1 MPADKSA
8 MAADKSQP
16 VASPCID
23 ICVLDENDI
32 CQGCYR
38 SAREIGEWSSL
49 DNPGRKAVVEQAR
62 RRRTESGGVF

>member
-1 MPADKSA
+1 MPADSN
-8 MAADKSQP
+8 QP

-38 SAREIGEWSSL
+38 TAREIGEWSSL
-49 DNPGRKAVVEQAR
+49 DNLGKRAVVQQAQR
-62 RRRTESGGVF
+62 RRIESGGLF

>member
-1 MPADKSA
+1 MPTDN
-8 MAADKSQP
+8 SQP

-38 SAREIGEWSSL
+38 TAREIGEWSCL
-49 DNPGRKAVVEQAR
+49 DNPGKKAVIQQAQR
-62 RRRTESGGVF
+62 RRIECGGIF